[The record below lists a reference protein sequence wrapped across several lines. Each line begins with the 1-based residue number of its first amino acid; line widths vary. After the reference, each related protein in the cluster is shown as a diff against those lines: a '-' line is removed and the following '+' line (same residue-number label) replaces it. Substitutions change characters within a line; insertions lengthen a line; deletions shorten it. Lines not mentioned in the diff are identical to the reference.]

1 MKKNSEKFLELRAL
15 RERCELKQSD
25 LALVIGCTSSS
36 YGAKERGVV
45 PFTLEEAF
53 AIKDAVNKILEKKH
67 KDLVSIED
75 IFLR

>member
-1 MKKNSEKFLELRAL
+1 MKNNSKKFLELRAL

-36 YGAKERGVV
+36 YGAKERGAV

-53 AIKDAVNKILEKKH
+53 TIKDAVNKILEKKH
-67 KDLVSIED
+67 KDLVSFED